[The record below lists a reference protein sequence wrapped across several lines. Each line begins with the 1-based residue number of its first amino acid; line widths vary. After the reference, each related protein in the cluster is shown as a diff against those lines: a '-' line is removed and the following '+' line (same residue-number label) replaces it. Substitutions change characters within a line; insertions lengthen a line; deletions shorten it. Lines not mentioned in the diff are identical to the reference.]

1 MSDYRELAA
10 WRAAHALALNVF
22 DVTRVWPKEE
32 RYGLTAQI
40 RRAAF
45 SVPVNL
51 VEGSRRRGVKEF
63 RRFVDIALGSLAEVR
78 YTLDFAMAAGIAR
91 EADVARLRPV
101 AEEASKLCHGLA
113 RSLDRAAQRP

>member
-10 WRAAHALALNVF
+10 WRAAHALALGVF
-22 DVTRVWPKEE
+22 SLTRAWPKEE
-32 RYGLTAQI
+32 RYGLTAQV

-51 VEGSRRRGVKEF
+51 VEGSSRRGVREF

-78 YTLDFAMAAGIAR
+78 YTLEFAVAAGIAS
-91 EADVARLRPV
+91 EVEVATLRPM
-101 AEEASKLCHGLA
+101 AEETSKLCHGLG
-113 RSLDRAAQRP
+113 RSLDRAAQRS

>member
-113 RSLDRAAQRP
+113 RSLDHAAQRP